1 MRQRSRDPDRQ
12 RGVALI
18 IVLGLVALI
27 GAWASTAAYEDM
39 IALRRAENMQ
49 DAMRAVQASQS
60 GFALAVMMLRQDA
73 RDSTTDDL
81 DEAWAIE
88 TPPFPI
94 DEGMVSGQ
102 IEDANR
108 YLNLNDLVDAKGQ
121 VQLASVTLFKKLFR
135 QLELDEGLVDA
146 LVDWVDSDDR
156 PFGASGAEDAAYY
169 DAPYR
174 VKNRPL
180 DNWDE
185 LRMVKGFGKAKVLSK
200 LKEVAVVM
208 PASANG
214 ITPVNI
220 NTASAPVLLALF
232 PKMSDADAESLIA
245 TRPYADVASAT
256 NAQPWSLGSNPARLS
271 VVSSTFMV
279 RTDARFG
286 RVDFRE
292 EYVVQRQAQKLSL
305 ISRQRL
311 GWDAS

>member
-1 MRQRSRDPDRQ
+1 MRQAGRHVDQ
-12 RGVALI
+12 ERGVALI

-60 GFALAVMMLRQDA
+60 GFALAVMTLRHDA

-81 DEAWAIE
+81 DEAWAME

-94 DEGMVSGQ
+94 DDGMVSGR

-108 YLNLNDLVDAKGQ
+108 YLNLNDLVDSKGQ
-121 VQLASVTLFKKLFR
+121 VQLASVTMFKTLFR

-156 PFGASGAEDAAYY
+156 PFGAGGAEDAAYY

-174 VKNRPL
+174 VKNKPL

-185 LRMVKGFGKAKVLSK
+185 LRMIKGFAEAKILSR
-200 LKEVAVVM
+200 LKEVAVVL
-208 PASANG
+208 PVAVNA

-220 NTASAPVLLALF
+220 NTAGAAVLLALF
-232 PKMSDADAESLIA
+232 PKMNDADAESLIA
-245 TRPYADVASAT
+245 GRPYADVASAT
-256 NAQPWSLGSNPARLS
+256 NGQPWSLGSNPARLS
-271 VVSSTFMV
+271 VASSTFMV
-279 RTDARFG
+279 RTEARFG
-286 RVDFRE
+286 RADLRE

-311 GWDAS
+311 GWDAL